1 MQVLITGMS
10 GTGKSALVKNLKLRG
25 YVAYD
30 ADDDGLTAPD
40 SDGIWRWQLQ
50 AVRELLSRPHDNPLF
65 FAGCSDEQRE
75 FTWDLSVLL
84 TAPEAVIL
92 ERLATRSSNTY
103 GKTAAEAARVSND
116 VHAVE
121 PLLRRAADLVIDT
134 QVSLADVT
142 DAVLAAAELAGS
154 SILPPSSPSAG
165 TGLVGQ

>member
-10 GTGKSALVKNLKLRG
+10 GTGKSALVTDLKLRG
-25 YVAYD
+25 YLAYD

-40 SDGIWRWQLQ
+40 SDGVWRWEVQ

-75 FTWDLSVLL
+75 FAWDLSILL

-103 GKTAAEAARVSND
+103 GKTATEAAQVLAD
-116 VHAVE
+116 VNVVE
-121 PLLRRAADLVIDT
+121 PLLRRSADIVIDT
-134 QVSLADVT
+134 RLPLADVT
-142 DAVLAAAELAGS
+142 DTVLAAAELALAES
-154 SILPPSSPSAG
+154 DR
-165 TGLVGQ
+165 